1 MSLLMD
7 LMHLIDVVNYLIQ
20 DKITTLSVWG
30 WTKQLRY
37 YLLDTRLCVAR
48 MVCRTLCR
56 VTFDDDGNRDGMQY
70 GDTAVFLLLLVVL
83 SCLTTQPWHQPHP

>member
-37 YLLDTRLCVAR
+37 YLLDTRKCVAR
-48 MVCRTLCR
+48 MVCGSLYEQS
-56 VTFDDDGNRDGMQY
+56 DLI
-70 GDTAVFLLLLVVL
+70 LLMLEI
-83 SCLTTQPWHQPHP
+83 WI